1 MRLRDATTADAA
13 AIAGLLTQLGYP
25 AASDSVARRLA
36 LLAGADR
43 VFVAELD
50 GRIAGLAHLQ
60 VLPAIEYDEPA
71 ARLAA
76 LVVDESSRRAGVGRA
91 LLDAV
96 EADARSRGCALLF
109 LTTAERRAGAHV
121 FYEAL
126 GFEHTG
132 RRYTKRLG
140 D

>member
-1 MRLRDATTADAA
+1 VRLRDATTADAA

-25 AASDSVARRLA
+25 AGSDSVARRLA
-36 LLAGADR
+36 RLAGADR

-60 VLPAIEYDEPA
+60 VLPAIEHDEPA

-76 LVVDESSRRAGVGRA
+76 LVVDESSRRAGVGGA

-96 EADARSRGCALLF
+96 EADARSRECALLF
-109 LTTAERRAGAHV
+109 LTTAERRAGAHA

-132 RRYTKRLG
+132 RRYTKRLR